1 MLMYLYFGDYYNDGH
16 GRFQHILVDAPSQE
30 NVEKAIREVKYEF
43 PDFFDTFAADAWDSS
58 IGPDVEKALLK
69 TKYPI
74 EKFKFT
80 NDDPSFESFTSLEEL
95 FQSDFWKYERG
106 YSIYSMDFVMDA
118 VIWVLN
124 FYDAG
129 IIPADIKY
137 PWFDFECGYGLFYD

>member
-16 GRFQHILVDAPSQE
+16 GRFQHILIDAPSQGDIE
-30 NVEKAIREVKYEF
+30 RAIREVKYEF
-43 PDFFDTFAADAWDSS
+43 PDFFDTFAADAWDGS
-58 IGPDVEKALLK
+58 IGPDVEKALLR

-74 EKFKFT
+74 AKFKFT
-80 NDDPSFESFTSLEEL
+80 NDDPSFEPFTSLEEL
-95 FQSDFWKYERG
+95 FQSDFWKYERKHN
-106 YSIYSMDFVMDA
+106 IYSMDFVIDA

-137 PWFDFECGYGLFYD
+137 PWFDFGCGYGLFYD